1 MIHWPAVIH
10 HTDDVELTYVHDQVQ
25 WQSDADLHAASYE
38 ESDCLIDA
46 DGHVFG
52 LTKKKDGFIEP
63 EPKGDT
69 MSLEQVLGLV
79 KAHTAQTGACCVA
92 KLYAPTIK
100 DALEMLRAITET
112 S

>member
-1 MIHWPAVIH
+1 MARRSK
-10 HTDDVELTYVHDQVQ
+10 L
-25 WQSDADLHAASYE
+25 
-38 ESDCLIDA
+38 
-46 DGHVFG
+46 
-52 LTKKKDGFIEP
+52 KKDEIIEMFTRFRNVEP